1 MITHNRR
8 FVSFVAAALA
18 LALLPTLKAAGP
30 TAVPR
35 VDLTVGE
42 KIPAAAPHDWTLGAT
57 GARGWMYSNAFD
69 TTEAR
74 QVAITKVEQGS
85 PCAGVFAVGDV
96 ILGVSGK
103 AFSYDPRQ
111 EIGQALVAAEAGNG
125 KISFSRW
132 RKGSTE
138 EVVVSLP
145 VLGKYSL
152 TAPYDCPKSAKILQ
166 LGCAALSQRMSD
178 ANYAKNIN
186 PIARAVNALAL
197 LASGDNAYLPLVRR
211 EVAWAADFTIDSMAT
226 WYYGYT
232 IMLVAEY
239 QMATGDTSFSAG
251 MRRMALEAAK
261 GQSTVGSWG
270 HKFAQPDGRLF
281 GYGMMNAP
289 GVPLTSS
296 LVLAR
301 MAGLNHPAIDLAIE
315 RSTMLLHFYIGK
327 GAIPYGDHKP
337 WTQTHEDN
345 GKSGM
350 AAYLFHLLNEAKG
363 VEFFSRMAVASH
375 GAERDCGH
383 SGNYTNFLWAM
394 PAVALAGP
402 EATGAWMKEFGAWNF
417 DLARRWDGTFVH
429 QGQPQAKNDS
439 YGKWDAT
446 GSFLLAY
453 AMPAKRIYLTG
464 KKKPI
469 VPFVNAAQA
478 ESLIADGRGWS
489 NRLRHRS
496 YESLSQTQLLES
508 LGSWS
513 PSVRERAAL
522 ALSKQKTEPPIK
534 DLVKMLVAPAPSAQY
549 GACLALG
556 MLGSRAASAVP
567 PLMKS
572 IDDPDMWLR
581 VQAAEALAAIGQPAM
596 PALAALLKRLARP
609 ASPED
614 PRAMEQR
621 FLCSVV
627 FTKMLKKS
635 LANVDEKLLQEAII
649 AALKNQDG
657 RARGEIGTIFE
668 KLSYEQIKPLLPA
681 IHQAIVTP
689 APSGEMFASNIR
701 LAGCELLAKHRFV
714 EGMSLCL
721 QVIEIE
727 NWGKK
732 DRIPRVLKSL
742 KLYGGSAKPIL
753 PELRNLHKNLLAH
766 SEAASLKPFTE
777 DLEKMIAAI
786 ESSPAEGEL
795 RNLKRL

>member
-1 MITHNRR
+1 MN
-8 FVSFVAAALA
+8 SFSHRIYSFLTTALTLGACATLNAASRGAI
-18 LALLPTLKAAGP
+18 PQ
-30 TAVPR
+30 
-35 VDLTVGE
+35 VDLTAGE
-42 KIPAAAPHDWTLGAT
+42 KIPAAAPHDWTLGAI
-57 GARGWMYSNAFD
+57 GARGWMYSDQFD
-69 TTEAR
+69 TTDAR
-74 QVAITKVEQGS
+74 QVAITKVDQGS
-85 PCAGVFAVGDV
+85 PCAEVFAVGDV
-96 ILGVSGK
+96 ILGVAGK
-103 AFSYDPRQ
+103 AFSNDPRK
-111 EIGQALVAAEAGNG
+111 EIGQALIAAEAGDG

-132 RKGSTE
+132 RKGSKE
-138 EVVVSLP
+138 DVVVSLP
-145 VLGKYSL
+145 VLGKYSP
-152 TAPYDCPKSAKILQ
+152 TAPYDCAKSTKILQ
-166 LGCAALSQRMSD
+166 LGCAALSKSLNEP
-178 ANYAKNIN
+178 NYGKSIN
-186 PIARAVNALAL
+186 AIARAVNALAL
-197 LASGDNAYLPLVRR
+197 LASGDKTYMPLVKR
-211 EVAWAADFTIDSMAT
+211 EVAWAADFEIDGMAA

-261 GQSTVGSWG
+261 GQSNVGSWG

-289 GVPLTSS
+289 GVPLTSA

-301 MAGLNHPAIDLAIE
+301 MAGVKDPAIDLAIE
-315 RSTMLLHFYIGK
+315 RSATLLRFYIGK
-327 GAIPYGDHKP
+327 GAIPYGDHAP

-350 AAYLFHLLNEAKG
+350 AAYLFHLLGEAKG
-363 VEFFSRMAVASH
+363 AEFFSRMAVASH
-375 GAERDCGH
+375 SAERDGGH

-402 EATGAWMKEFGAWNF
+402 QATGAWMKEFGAWNF

-453 AMPAKRIYLTG
+453 AMPAKQIYLTG
-464 KKKPI
+464 KKSPT
-469 VPFVNAAQA
+469 VPFVTAAEA
-478 ESLIADGRGWS
+478 DSLIADGRGWS

-496 YESLSQTQLLES
+496 YTTLSSAQLLES

-513 PSVRERAAL
+513 PSVRERAAFAL
-522 ALSKQKTEPPIK
+522 ASQKTEPPIK
-534 DLVKMLVAPAPSAQY
+534 ELIQMLSAPALSARY

-556 MLGSRAASAVP
+556 KLGSRSSAAVA

-572 IDDPDMWLR
+572 IDDPDLWLR
-581 VQAAEALAAIGQPAM
+581 VQAAEALASIGQPAM
-596 PALAALLKRLARP
+596 PALPALLKRLARP
-609 ASPED
+609 ASAQD

-627 FTKMLKKS
+627 FAKMLKKS
-635 LANVDEKLLQEAII
+635 LENVDDKLLQEAIV

-681 IHQAIVTP
+681 IYQSTVKP

-701 LAGCELLAKHRFV
+701 IAGCELLAKHRFA
-714 EGMSLCL
+714 EGMELCL

-732 DRIPRVLKSL
+732 DRIPRVFKAI

-753 PELRNLHKNLLAH
+753 PQLRTLHKGLLAH
-766 SEAASLKPFTE
+766 TEAKSLKPFAE
-777 DLEKMIAAI
+777 DLANMIASI
-786 ESSPAEGEL
+786 ESSNADVEL
-795 RNLKRL
+795 RSLKRL